1 VTKAAKKVLA
11 HTGAAGVNGVVRGT
25 GTIPTTDEER
35 VRQLTVLAAERKR
48 DESTDPLVLF
58 QELERVYEDMRL
70 GLPGNDHALS
80 VIDRLLEWARR
91 AQLLRE
97 ERKR

>member
-1 VTKAAKKVLA
+1 MTKAAKKVP
-11 HTGAAGVNGVVRGT
+11 T
-25 GTIPTTDEER
+25 GTLPTTDEER
-35 VRQLTVLAAERKR
+35 VRQLTVLAADRER